1 MTLLWEAAHEAG
13 MPKKGRQGAVQPI
26 SSRLRS
32 IQQPDRC
39 TAITRVGRRCRCR
52 KAEGSEF
59 CSFHDPVISAQIR
72 EKAQAKRE
80 AKKRELSSLPEGYL
94 KTLSTIDGIADAL
107 DRLYREVRLGIVSPR
122 TASVML
128 AIIDRLLEYDKL
140 VSTVGRRRTSKKQRA
155 KEVRQQVGKALNDLK
170 QKEQKQRSG
179 KVVQQSSRQATMGF
193 ASGMTSGS

>member
-1 MTLLWEAAHEAG
+1 MTLLWEAAHDSG
-13 MPKKGRQGAVQPI
+13 MSKKGRQGVVQPI

-39 TAITRVGRRCRCR
+39 TAITRVGRRCRCK
-52 KAEGSEF
+52 KAEGSDF

-155 KEVRQQVGKALNDLK
+155 KEVRQQVGKALADLK
-170 QKEQKQRSG
+170 QKSTSQTMG
-179 KVVQQSSRQATMGF
+179 NKVSPKPRQATMSFTG
-193 ASGMTSGS
+193 GQD

>member
-13 MPKKGRQGAVQPI
+13 MSKKGRQGAVQPI

-39 TAITRVGRRCRCR
+39 AAITRVGRRCRCK

-155 KEVRQQVGKALNDLK
+155 REVRQQVGKALNDLK
-170 QKEQKQRSG
+170 EKNATQTIG
-179 KVVQQSSRQATMGF
+179 NKVSPKTRQVTMSFTG
-193 ASGMTSGS
+193 GQD